1 MADGVAG
8 DALYPLDMDRALAK
22 IKSIK
27 DDSLYWGSGSEAH
40 SMCVNG
46 EVSMG
51 MIWQNRGRNIEND
64 TDGRFKLV
72 NNQALA
78 MPGAYIVP
86 KGNPA
91 GLRLPCS
98 LSQPRKSACAIGA
111 AGLSGHDAVQSCGLW
126 PNPRGPAGLCH
137 HLGQEHRQDRL

>member
-46 EVSMG
+46 EVTMG
-51 MIWQNRGRNIEND
+51 MI
-64 TDGRFKLV
+64 
-72 NNQALA
+72 
-78 MPGAYIVP
+78 
-86 KGNPA
+86 
-91 GLRLPCS
+91 
-98 LSQPRKSACAIGA
+98 
-111 AGLSGHDAVQSCGLW
+111 
-126 PNPRGPAGLCH
+126 
-137 HLGQEHRQDRL
+137 